1 MAHNIF
7 TIMIT
12 IMELMVGKWDE
23 EITGHKAKR
32 QGRGSWREW
41 WGRGQFSHTLLG
53 FGLWSSHGLDL
64 KRFPCRFF
72 FNKCIL
78 KWLVDKNY
86 PQNILRIPD
95 TDKGKTGAVRE
106 TPCGKATMSYFRLDV
121 LTLCGPTWLGLTKQF
136 FGTLWGILWDP
147 ANLTVLYM
155 QSAICINSTQA
166 LELSNSMFSASC
178 FPQICSQ
185 QVEWL
190 RLWTPSQS
198 VPLYNCHSGAC
209 SGDRGPHS
217 TDGEQ

>member
-106 TPCGKATMSYFRLDV
+106 TPCGKQR
-121 LTLCGPTWLGLTKQF
+121 CPTFAW
-136 FGTLWGILWDP
+136 
-147 ANLTVLYM
+147 
-155 QSAICINSTQA
+155 
-166 LELSNSMFSASC
+166 MFSLCVGQHDWGWQNSFSAPC
-178 FPQICSQ
+178 
-185 QVEWL
+185 
-190 RLWTPSQS
+190 
-198 VPLYNCHSGAC
+198 
-209 SGDRGPHS
+209 
-217 TDGEQ
+217 GESFEIQPT